1 MSEKAIQIN
10 LIKEAFALG
19 IKQQQ
24 DIIIKLTNEM
34 RFDLDRISM
43 LKVEPVCQEKLAE
56 EIDNAEKYIE
66 FYKMMYLGAEDIR
79 QNIRNYT
86 VENGVIK
93 TKDVV

>member
-34 RFDLDRISM
+34 RVDLDRISM
-43 LKVEPVCQEKLAE
+43 HKVEPVCQEKLAE

-93 TKDVV
+93 TKEGA

>member
-1 MSEKAIQIN
+1 MSKKAIQNN

-43 LKVEPVCQEKLAE
+43 HKVEPVCQEKLAE

-66 FYKMMYLGAEDIR
+66 FYKLMYLGAEDIR

-93 TKDVV
+93 TKEVV

>member
-1 MSEKAIQIN
+1 MSKKAIQIN

-43 LKVEPVCQEKLAE
+43 HKVEPVCQEKLAE

-93 TKDVV
+93 TKEVV